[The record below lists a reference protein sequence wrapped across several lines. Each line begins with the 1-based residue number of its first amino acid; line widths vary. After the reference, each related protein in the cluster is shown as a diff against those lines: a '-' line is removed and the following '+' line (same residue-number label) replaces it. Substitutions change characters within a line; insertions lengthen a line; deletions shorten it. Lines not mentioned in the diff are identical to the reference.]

1 MAAAETAAAETAAAE
16 TERPGAITFKGTPMT
31 LVGHSLQVGDTV
43 PDFQVQT
50 AGSLEAADWDTLS
63 DHRTKAVLMILVPSI
78 DTSVCSLETGKFNR
92 HVASLPTDKIKTVAI
107 SADTP
112 FAQTRWAKDEG
123 VDNIQMLSDHKDRTF
138 GQAFGVQIKEMG
150 LLARAIYL
158 VDKDGVIRYIQ
169 TVPEVASE
177 PDYDAVL
184 AAARKLVGA

>member
-1 MAAAETAAAETAAAE
+1 MAAENTALA
-16 TERPGAITFKGTPMT
+16 ERPGAITFKGTPMT
-31 LVGHSLQVGDTV
+31 LVGRELKVGEAI
-43 PDFQVQT
+43 PEFHVQT
-50 AGSLEAADWDTLS
+50 AETLEAVDWDTLS

-92 HVASLPTDKIKTVAI
+92 HVASLPTDKIKTVAV

-112 FAQTRWAKDEG
+112 FAQKRWAKDEG
-123 VDNIQMLSDHKDRTF
+123 VTNIEMLSDHKDRMF
-138 GQAFGVQIKEMG
+138 GEAFGVQMKEVG

-184 AAARKLVGA
+184 AAARELVGN

>member
-1 MAAAETAAAETAAAE
+1 MADAAQA
-16 TERPGAITFKGTPMT
+16 ERPGAITFKGSPMT
-31 LVGHSLQVGDTV
+31 LVGKELKVGD
-43 PDFQVQT
+43 PIPAFQVQT
-50 AGSLEAADWDTLS
+50 AGTLETVNWDTLS

-123 VDNIQMLSDHKDRTF
+123 VTNIEMLSDHKDRMF
-138 GQAFGVQIKEMG
+138 GEAFGVQIKEMG

-184 AAARKLVGA
+184 AAARSLVGA

>member
-1 MAAAETAAAETAAAE
+1 MATAQ

-31 LVGHSLQVGDTV
+31 LVGHALQVGDPI

-50 AGSLEAADWDTLS
+50 AGSLQAADWDTLS
-63 DHRTKAVLMILVPSI
+63 EGRTKAVLMILVPSI

-92 HVASLPTDKIKTVAI
+92 HVASLPADKIKTVAI

-123 VDNIQMLSDHKDRTF
+123 VTNIEMLSDHKDRTF
-138 GQAFGVQIKEMG
+138 GEAFGVQIKELG

-158 VDKDGVIRYIQ
+158 VDKDGIIRYIQ

-184 AAARKLVGA
+184 AAARQLVGS

>member
-1 MAAAETAAAETAAAE
+1 MADTAQ

-31 LVGHSLQVGDTV
+31 LVGHALQVGDPI

-50 AGSLEAADWDTLS
+50 AGSLETADWNTLS
-63 DHRTKAVLMILVPSI
+63 EGRTKAVLMILVPSI

-92 HVASLPTDKIKTVAI
+92 HVASLPADKIKTVAI

-123 VDNIQMLSDHKDRTF
+123 VTNIEMLSDHKDRTF
-138 GQAFGVQIKEMG
+138 GEAFGVQIKELG

-158 VDKDGVIRYIQ
+158 VDKDGIIRYIQ

-177 PDYDAVL
+177 PDYDEVL
-184 AAARKLVGA
+184 AAARNLVGS

>member
-1 MAAAETAAAETAAAE
+1 MAAATTAQN
-16 TERPGAITFKGTPMT
+16 ERPGAITFKGSPMT
-31 LVGHSLQVGDTV
+31 LVGQQLKVGDPIPQFT
-43 PDFQVQT
+43 VQT
-50 AGSLEAADWDTLS
+50 ADKLETIDWDTLS

-112 FAQTRWAKDEG
+112 FAQARWAKDEG
-123 VDNIQMLSDHKDRTF
+123 VTNIQMLSDHKDRMF
-138 GQAFGVQIKEMG
+138 GEAFGVQIKEMG

-158 VDKDGVIRYIQ
+158 VDKNGIVRYIQ

-177 PDYDAVL
+177 PDYDEVL
-184 AAARKLVGA
+184 AAARDLVG